1 MDQEHETNLS
11 PEENAWLDE
20 ILPPEDL
27 GEELGPHESVEDAGL
42 VSPDAPEDGWDP
54 EARSRMTGEPFQ
66 DEEFRDTFGEGDEL
80 NAAFADENAPEEAP
94 EAPIFWLHLCG
105 WPSPLPSASLW
116 AGWSG
121 CAYRT

>member
-54 EARSRMTGEPFQ
+54 EAKSRMTGEPFQ

-94 EAPIFWLHLCG
+94 EAP
-105 WPSPLPSASLW
+105 
-116 AGWSG
+116 AGS
-121 CAYRT
+121 RKPRKKPRRSR

>member
-1 MDQEHETNLS
+1 MDQEHENNLS

-54 EARSRMTGEPFQ
+54 EAKSRMTGEPFQ
-66 DEEFRDTFGEGDEL
+66 DEELPTRTL
-80 NAAFADENAPEEAP
+80 RRKPRR
-94 EAPIFWLHLCG
+94 
-105 WPSPLPSASLW
+105 PLPRSRKPRKKPRRS
-116 AGWSG
+116 
-121 CAYRT
+121 R

>member
-1 MDQEHETNLS
+1 MDQEHENNLS

-54 EARSRMTGEPFQ
+54 EAKSRMTGEPFQ

-80 NAAFADENAPEEAP
+80 NAAFADELRRKPRR
-94 EAPIFWLHLCG
+94 
-105 WPSPLPSASLW
+105 PLPRSRKPRKKPRRS
-116 AGWSG
+116 
-121 CAYRT
+121 R